1 MNIGTKNQMLEGIEL
16 ENFKTAIE
24 SYIAKNFIVIPCNN
38 KRPILKDWTNIEEQ
52 DADEIFEYFK
62 SGQANQVGIRTDDVF
77 VVDVDFDQIKN
88 VDGYKSLNQ
97 LKNIVPDNFDETLQA
112 NTPRGGTHYYFKKPE
127 DVEIKNTTNLA
138 PGIDIRGRG
147 GFVVAYPSKDYS
159 FKDHSKKPSMPSRNL
174 LDLIHGRIKGNVT
187 PMIKNQVDIN
197 PNHLL
202 GKVDDGREALMQ
214 KIVYKNFAKLKKDG
228 NLSFETLYAFS
239 SKEYF
244 EKAQARPGM
253 TLEQEGR
260 GETELK
266 NKCNYVLKRFNE
278 GVLDLEFAEQ
288 VSAEEME
295 IFTANQLMLNE
306 IKDRSWIWN
315 DWHMEKT
322 IANIYGIG
330 GIGKSTFLLSLAN
343 HISQGLPFCGSKT
356 KQTKTLCVFCEEDLD
371 EISRRQQQVQFG
383 FAMMNNN
390 NNLFIAPRIG
400 HDNLLIT
407 FDQNGE
413 PKKGKFFYQLY
424 NFIKNNDIGYVILDT
439 LSDVFGGSEII
450 RAHVNYFMKAVLGQI
465 TSELG
470 CSILISGHPSVSG
483 MNAHKFSG
491 STAWQGAT
499 RSLWY
504 MDKNE
509 DGTRELTRLKSNYSK
524 SGDDVK
530 IHLIYE
536 DGVFKQIVG
545 YINDK
550 RR

>member
-1 MNIGTKNQMLEGIEL
+1 MNIGTKNQMLGDTEL
-16 ENFKTAIE
+16 NNFKTAID

-52 DADEIFEYFK
+52 DSEEIFEYFK
-62 SGQANQVGIRTDDVF
+62 SGKANQIGIRTDDVF
-77 VVDVDFDQIKN
+77 VVDIDYDQMKN
-88 VDGYKSLNQ
+88 VDGYESLKQ
-97 LKNIVPDNFDETLQA
+97 LKKIIPDNFEDTLQA
-112 NTPRGGTHYYFKKPE
+112 LTPRGGTHYYFKKPD

-147 GFVVAYPSKDYS
+147 GFVVAYPSKDYN
-159 FKDHSKKPSMPSRNL
+159 FKNTAKPILPSRNL
-174 LDLIHGRIKGNVT
+174 LDLIHGKIKGNVT
-187 PMIKNQVDIN
+187 PMIKQSVDVD
-197 PNHLL
+197 PNHIL
-202 GKVDDGREALMQ
+202 GKIQDGREALMQ
-214 KIVYKNFAKLKKDG
+214 KIVYRAFAKLKKDG
-228 NLSFETLYAFS
+228 NLSFETLFAFA

-260 GETELK
+260 GETELR
-266 NKCNYVLKRFNE
+266 NKCNYVLKRFEE
-278 GVLDLEFAEQ
+278 GRLDLEFAEQ
-288 VSAEEME
+288 VSAED
-295 IFTANQLMLNE
+295 ILTFTANDLMMHE
-306 IKDRSWIWN
+306 IPERSWIWN

-356 KQTKTLCVFCEEDLD
+356 KATRTLCVFCEEDKD

-383 FAMMNNN
+383 FAMMGSNS
-390 NNLFIAPRIG
+390 NLFIAPRIG

-424 NFIKNNDIGYVILDT
+424 NFIKNNNIGYVILDT

-450 RAHVNYFMKAVLGQI
+450 RAHVNFFMKAVLGQL

-470 CSILISGHPSVSG
+470 VSILISGHPSVSG

-536 DGVFKQIVG
+536 DGVFKQIMG
-545 YINDK
+545 YVK
-550 RR
+550 TK

>member
-1 MNIGTKNQMLEGIEL
+1 MNIGIKNQMLDDTEL
-16 ENFKTAIE
+16 DSFKDAIE
-24 SYIAKNFIVIPCNN
+24 KYIEKNFIVIPCNN
-38 KRPILKDWTNIEEQ
+38 KKPLLKDWSNIQEQ
-52 DADEIFEYFK
+52 DSDEIYEYFR
-62 SGQANQVGIRTDDVF
+62 SGKANQIGIRTDDVF
-77 VVDVDFDQIKN
+77 VVDVDYDEIKKI
-88 VDGYKSLNQ
+88 DGYESLNQ
-97 LKNIVPDNFDETLQA
+97 LKKIIPDNFNETLQA
-112 NTPRGGTHYYFKKPE
+112 HTPRGGTHFYFKKPDE
-127 DVEIKNTTNLA
+127 VEIKNTTNLA

-147 GFVVAYPSKDYS
+147 GFVVAYPSRDYN
-159 FKDHSKKPSMPSRNL
+159 FKDNQKKPLLPSRNL

-187 PMIKNQVDIN
+187 PMIKNQPEVN
-197 PNHLL
+197 PDHIL
-202 GKVDDGREALMQ
+202 GKIQDGRELLMQ
-214 KIVYKNFAKLKKDG
+214 KIVYRTFAKLKKDG
-228 NLSFETLYAFS
+228 SLSFETLFAFS
-239 SKEYF
+239 HKEYF
-244 EKAQARPGM
+244 AKAQARPGT

-260 GETELK
+260 GETELRK
-266 NKCNYVLKRFNE
+266 KCQYVINRFEE
-278 GVLDLEFAEQ
+278 GKLDLEFAEQ
-288 VSAEEME
+288 ISAEDIETY
-295 IFTANQLMLNE
+295 TANQLMMTE
-306 IKDRSWIWN
+306 TPPRSWVWN

-343 HISQGLPFCGSKT
+343 HISQGLPFCGAKT
-356 KQTKTLCVFCEEDLD
+356 KQMRTLCIFCEEDKD
-371 EISRRQQQVQFG
+371 ELSRRQQQVQFG
-383 FAMMNNN
+383 FAMMGNNS
-390 NNLFIAPRIG
+390 NLFIAPRIG

-407 FDQNGE
+407 FDQAGI

-424 NFIKNNDIGYVILDT
+424 NFIKNNDIGYLILDT

-450 RAHVNYFMKAVLGQI
+450 RAHVNYFMKAVLGQL

-470 CSILISGHPSVSG
+470 VTILISGHPSVSG

-536 DGVFKQIVG
+536 DGVFKEIMG
-545 YINDK
+545 YVK
-550 RR
+550 PK

>member
-1 MNIGTKNQMLEGIEL
+1 MNIGIRNQTLDDTEL
-16 ENFKTAIE
+16 NNFKNAIE

-52 DADEIFEYFK
+52 DSEEIFEYFK
-62 SGQANQVGIRTDDVF
+62 SGKANQIGIRTDDVF
-77 VVDVDFDQIKN
+77 VVDIDYDQIKN
-88 VDGYKSLNQ
+88 INGYESLKQ
-97 LKNIVPDNFDETLQA
+97 LKNLIPDNFDETLQA
-112 NTPRGGTHYYFKKPE
+112 KTPRGGTHFYFRKPE
-127 DVEIKNTTNLA
+127 DIEIKNTTNLA

-147 GFVVAYPSKDYS
+147 GFVVAYPTRDYN
-159 FKDHSKKPSMPSRNL
+159 FIDPGKKPSMPSKNL

-187 PMIKNQVDIN
+187 PMIKNTSDLNTNEII
-197 PNHLL
+197 
-202 GKVDDGREALMQ
+202 GKVQDGREALMQ
-214 KIVYKNFAKLKKDG
+214 KIVYKNFAKLKKDN
-228 NLSFETLYAFS
+228 NLSFETLFAFS
-239 SKEYF
+239 KKEYF

-266 NKCNYVLKRFNE
+266 NKCEYVLKRFNE

-288 VSAEEME
+288 ISAEDIET
-295 IFTANQLMLNE
+295 FTANQLMMHE
-306 IKDRSWIWN
+306 IPERSWIWK

-356 KQTKTLCVFCEEDLD
+356 KAVKTLCVFCEEDKD

-383 FAMMNNN
+383 FAMMSNNS
-390 NNLFIAPRIG
+390 NLFITPRIG

-424 NFIKNNDIGYVILDT
+424 NFIKNNQIGYLILDT

-450 RAHVNYFMKAVLGQI
+450 RAHVNYFMKAVLGQL

-470 CSILISGHPSVSG
+470 VSILISGHPSVSG
-483 MNAHKFSG
+483 MSAHKFSG

-536 DGVFKQIVG
+536 DGVFKQILG
-545 YINDK
+545 YAK
-550 RR
+550 PK